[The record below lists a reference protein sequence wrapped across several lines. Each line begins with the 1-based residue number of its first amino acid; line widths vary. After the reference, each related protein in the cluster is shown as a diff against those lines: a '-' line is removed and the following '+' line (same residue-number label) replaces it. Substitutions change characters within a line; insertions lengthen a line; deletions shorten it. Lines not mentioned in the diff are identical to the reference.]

1 MASERDEPARAAWRT
16 EVASIDPTTLVF
28 LDETSTHTS
37 LTRTRARAP
46 RGTRATGVV
55 PRNHGPNVSCL
66 AALTPT
72 GIAAPLAIE
81 GAIDSAVFVPW
92 LRDWLLPILR
102 PGTTIV
108 LDNLSVHRHAAVRPA
123 VEAAGC
129 QVRYLPAY
137 SPDFNPIELVFAKLK
152 TYLRGAAVRAFDP
165 LVDAIGV
172 GLAQV
177 TSTDIAGYYRH
188 CGFALPAPDEQP
200 T

>member
-1 MASERDEPARAAWRT
+1 MAAVDAA
-16 EVASIDPTTLVF
+16 SLVF

-46 RGTRATGVV
+46 RGERAPGVV

-72 GIAAPLAIE
+72 GIIAPLAIE
-81 GAIDSAVFVPW
+81 GAVDSGVFVPW
-92 LRDWLLPILR
+92 LREWLLPRLA

-108 LDNLSVHRHAAVRPA
+108 LDNLSVHKHADVRPA

-152 TYLRGAAVRAFDP
+152 AHLRGVAARAFDP
-165 LVDAIGV
+165 LVDAIGT
-172 GLAQV
+172 GFTQV
-177 TSTDIAGYYRH
+177 TPTDIAGYYRH
-188 CGFALPAPDEQP
+188 CGFALPTPDAQP